1 MVSEI
6 LIDPAVELPKAKKAR
21 KRMEKLLTEFL
32 STAAESVAGVIS
44 KKVKKLAK
52 IDPDDEAKIE
62 YLAAAAYEIID
73 WQSIVDDVEDE
84 LEESAD
90 DGASNGF
97 AQLEISDTDMISAVN
112 TIAADFAHERAAEMV
127 GMKWVDGK
135 LVENPDAKWAI
146 SETTR
151 EDIKDL
157 VEQAFQGETPLTDLV
172 EQIKESATFSEA
184 RAEMIARTE
193 VSRAQVLGNVEAW
206 KQTGLVKKV
215 KWQTSLLEPCDICE
229 ENEDQEVTLG
239 KPFHTGDEYPPAHPN
254 CRCVLVVGAIG
265 KKKAA

>member
-1 MVSEI
+1 MQH
-6 LIDPAVELPKAKKAR
+6 LTIDSAVELPKAKKAR
-21 KRMEKLLTEFL
+21 KRMQERLTEFL
-32 STAAESVAGVIS
+32 STAAESVAGVVG

-62 YLAAAAYEIID
+62 YLAAAAYEVID
-73 WQSIVDDVEDE
+73 WQSIVDDVEDD
-84 LEESAD
+84 LEEAAD

-97 AQLEISDTDMISAVN
+97 AQLEVNDADMISAVN
-112 TIAADFAHERAAEMV
+112 TIAGDFAHERAAELV
-127 GMKWVDGK
+127 GMKWVNGK

-157 VEQAFQGETPLTDLV
+157 VEQAFSGETPLADLV

-206 KQTGLVKKV
+206 KQTGLVQTV
-215 KWQTSLLEPCDICE
+215 KWQTSFLEPCDICE
-229 ENEDQEVTLG
+229 ENEDQEVILG
-239 KPFHTGDEYPPAHPN
+239 KPFNTGDEFPPAHPN
-254 CRCVLVVGAIG
+254 CRCVLVVGTIG